1 MTTRSVNKSLQT
13 QELEFPSAKTLEF
26 VVDERMHNQD
36 RIREINPFNMP
47 DVSISYA
54 VKTLDP
60 RKKLIVSVNTDD
72 SLLQ

>member
-1 MTTRSVNKSLQT
+1 MQI
-13 QELEFPSAKTLEF
+13 QELEFPSAKSLEF
-26 VVDERMHNQD
+26 VVDDRDHNLNK
-36 RIREINPFNMP
+36 IREINPFNMP